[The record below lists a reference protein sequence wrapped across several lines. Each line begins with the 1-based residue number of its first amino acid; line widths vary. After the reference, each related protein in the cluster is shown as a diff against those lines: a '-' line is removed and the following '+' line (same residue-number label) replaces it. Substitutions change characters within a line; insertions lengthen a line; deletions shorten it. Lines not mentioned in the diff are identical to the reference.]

1 VTPGPDPHLTE
12 TVAPGG
18 APTWA
23 ALQAS
28 HRSVAGNTVRAAVLG
43 ANDGLVSNLSLV
55 AGVAGASLAART
67 ILITGLAGLA
77 AGSCAMAMG
86 EWISVQTS
94 RELYERELRVE
105 AEELKRFPG
114 DEAAELAALYTQ
126 RGLEPEGARR
136 LAESVIADRSV
147 ALDVMAREELGINP
161 DDLGGSPWKAA
172 GSSFAMFCLGAAVP
186 IIPFTV
192 TARTPALVASVILSA
207 LVLFLLGVLVT
218 TLTGRSPLR
227 SGVRQLLFGLGAAAV
242 TYGIGRLVGTVI
254 S

>member
-105 AEELKRFPG
+105 AEELK
-114 DEAAELAALYTQ
+114 LYTQ

-172 GSSFAMFCLGAAVP
+172 GSSFAMFCMGAAVP

>member
-1 VTPGPDPHLTE
+1 VTPSTE
-12 TVAPGG
+12 QQASESAPPG
-18 APTWA
+18 ATLSWA

-28 HRSVAGNTVRAAVLG
+28 HRSIAGNTVRAAVLG

-105 AEELKRFPG
+105 AEELKHFPG
-114 DEAAELAALYTQ
+114 DETAELTALYES
-126 RGLEPEGARR
+126 RGLEATGARA
-136 LAESVIADRSV
+136 LAESVMANRSV
-147 ALDVMAREELGINP
+147 ALAVMAREELGIDP

-172 GSSFAMFCLGAAVP
+172 GSSFGMFCIGAAIP

-192 TARTPALVASVILSA
+192 IARTPALTASVVLSG

-227 SGVRQLLFGLGAAAV
+227 SGLRQLLFGLGAAAV
-242 TYGIGRLVGTVI
+242 TYGIGRLVGTAI
-254 S
+254 G